1 MERFQNPKLNFIL
14 MAIVVDK
21 DALNWRKKI
30 SHKLQCL
37 RAVSYLRTENFPIQE
52 QGMTWQRIRGSISL
66 KKHVTHRWLVIAIFV
81 WPWNKNARTKQKQ
94 QTNGNHGTIWL
105 VCRRD
110 TNAFGF
116 CLVIKRTL
124 RLKKLHAQE
133 LSRNPSIL
141 GFDVI
146 LQHDWPIEQCLLY
159 IRVFFGGK
167 TKSPCFDLFIH
178 WLIKQITKTY
188 TETTFQAHTKIAL
201 PRVSTPER
209 SHLFLT
215 QSEQEKFPS
224 VSELANRLAQLTNK
238 AGFKHDW
245 KCYLFKRDGV
255 FLKHLRVINSQISTC
270 RWGLRCWILKWQTT
284 TCFNVALTILLKRH
298 CNWISEKRTFLG
310 PENMSTLEWEVSRL
324 GPWRSLQ
331 LSTEGI
337 HLRKVPA
344 CGSHLRVCCRRRLLA
359 ELWVC

>member
-1 MERFQNPKLNFIL
+1 MNKDVN
-14 MAIVVDK
+14 K
-21 DALNWRKKI
+21 DALNWRKKF
-30 SHKLQCL
+30 SYKLQCL
-37 RAVSYLRTENFPIQE
+37 RAASYLRTENFPIQE

-66 KKHVTHRWLVIAIFV
+66 KKNKTHRWLVRAIFV
-81 WPWNKNARTKQKQ
+81 WPWNENARTKQKQ
-94 QTNGNHGTIWL
+94 QTNGNRTIWL

-110 TNAFGF
+110 TNACSF

-141 GFDVI
+141 RFDVI
-146 LQHDWPIEQCLLY
+146 LQHVWPIEQCLLY
-159 IRVFFGGK
+159 IRVFGGGK

-201 PRVSTPER
+201 PRVSTSER
-209 SHLFLT
+209 SHLLIT

-245 KCYLFKRDGV
+245 KCFLFKRYDV

-284 TCFNVALTILLKRH
+284 TCFNVALTIFLKRH
-298 CNWISEKRTFLG
+298 CNWISWVQRMCPPWNERYRGWDHDK
-310 PENMSTLEWEVSRL
+310 VS
-324 GPWRSLQ
+324 SY
-331 LSTEGI
+331 
-337 HLRKVPA
+337 LRKAFTCGRLPA
-344 CGSHLRVCCRRRLLA
+344 ICGSHLRVCCRRWLLA